1 MKLQCL
7 NARKRAPQGDP
18 VRHVRLTVIEDNAS
32 ARSLCGRLGFAAF
45 GVEPYAIALGERY
58 LAKVHMWRALAALG

>member
-1 MKLQCL
+1 L
-7 NARKRAPQGDP
+7 A
-18 VRHVRLTVIEDNAS
+18 VIEDNAA